1 MAKISVIAK
10 LTTKPGARPQVL
22 EGFEAFVAETV
33 AAEEGT
39 EIYSLH
45 LDPNDETVLWVV
57 ELYADQAAL
66 DAHMTSAG
74 FMALL
79 GAVGDHMGAAP
90 EMHIL
95 SPTAAKGLAL

>member
-22 EGFEAFVAETV
+22 EEFERFVAGTV
-33 AAEEGT
+33 NDEAGT
-39 EIYSLH
+39 EIYSFH

-57 ELYADQAAL
+57 ELYTDQAAL

-79 GAVGDHMGAAP
+79 GAVGDHMGGAP
-90 EMHIL
+90 EMHVL
-95 SPTAAKGLAL
+95 APASAKGLDV